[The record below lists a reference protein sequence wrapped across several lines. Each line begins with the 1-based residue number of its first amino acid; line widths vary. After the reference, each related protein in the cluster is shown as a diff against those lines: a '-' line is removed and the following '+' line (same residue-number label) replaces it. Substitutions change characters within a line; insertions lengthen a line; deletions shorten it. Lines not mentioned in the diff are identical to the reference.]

1 MKQIILIIA
10 AFYGLLSV
18 ILGAFGAHLFKSIL
32 SVDKL
37 NSINIANKYQMY
49 HAILLIILG
58 FLLNFNLPI
67 EKYIVWFL
75 IIGTALF
82 SFSIYLLAFSDYWNV
97 NLKFLGPITPIG
109 GLLMISGW
117 ALLIFYFIKHYKYI

>member
-1 MKQIILIIA
+1 
-10 AFYGLLSV
+10 
-18 ILGAFGAHLFKSIL
+18 
-32 SVDKL
+32 
-37 NSINIANKYQMY
+37 MY

-67 EKYIVWFL
+67 EKYIVWFF

-97 NLKFLGPITPIG
+97 NLKLLGPITPLG
-109 GLLMISGW
+109 GLFMISGW

>member
-32 SVDKL
+32 SIDKL

-117 ALLIFYFIKHYKYI
+117 ALLLFYFIKHYKYI